1 MRNEKRSHVKRRKIN
16 WCITEV
22 VTRSV
27 RKTKRVIECVKKFG
41 KVLLMRSVSDTTA
54 RRRCS
59 FFICVM

>member
-16 WCITEV
+16 WSITEV
-22 VTRSV
+22 VTSSV

-54 RRRCS
+54 RRRS
-59 FFICVM
+59 

>member
-16 WCITEV
+16 WSITEV

-41 KVLLMRSVSDTTA
+41 KVLLMRFVSDTTA
-54 RRRCS
+54 RRRC
-59 FFICVM
+59 